1 MDASESPSAF
11 HWPDRTHHSVL
22 TSDQSII
29 SFHHGVASPDKL
41 TRRTHA
47 HYVPYAER
55 MLTVY
60 RNGVGRI
67 RRDLHRAV
75 QSILADEPDCNRRRV
90 DAFCKLLDDAA
101 EFEKDARGEASKLRV
116 KVFTL
121 AAKYHPLVTAV
132 DTMFERSETEVKSLI
147 AAELQLDWPSIDAA
161 LYADVIDQQRLKMP
175 PDLDNPADL
184 LSRYNVA
191 QLQACLYR
199 ATQLS
204 IQAATDF
211 AAIVRRAKLCGLLLE
226 IRQLDGGEHR
236 IDLSGPA
243 SILRESRRY
252 GILFAKFIPTL
263 LACREWQM
271 RATITTP
278 WGRTAELRITS
289 EDAYRSHLPPPPS
302 FDSEV
307 ERALA
312 EKWGESRNGWR
323 LLRDAGILHEAQS
336 TFVPDFLL
344 KHDDGRE
351 AYLEIVGFWTPE
363 YLAAKRKTIAKFSHQ
378 KIILAVPQRTAKENA
393 AGPGVV
399 LYKTRIKPDDVVEA
413 VEASL
418 PSQTRS

>member
-1 MDASESPSAF
+1 M
-11 HWPDRTHHSVL
+11 L
-22 TSDQSII
+22 TSDQCII

-55 MLTVY
+55 MLAVY
-60 RNGVGRI
+60 RHGVGRI

-90 DAFCKLLDDAA
+90 DAFCKLLDDAGD
-101 EFEKDARGEASKLRV
+101 FDKDKHGEASKLRV
-116 KVFTL
+116 KVFGL

-132 DTMFERSETEVKSLI
+132 DTMFDRTEAEVKAMI
-147 AAELQLDWPSIDAA
+147 GTELHMEWPVIDAA
-161 LYADVIDQQRLKMP
+161 LYADVIDQQRLNAP
-175 PDLDNPADL
+175 PTLENPADL

-199 ATQLS
+199 ATHLS
-204 IQAATDF
+204 IRTATDF
-211 AAIVRRAKLCGLLLE
+211 AAIVRRAKLCGLLLD
-226 IRQLDGGEHR
+226 ICRLDTGEHR

-252 GILFAKFIPTL
+252 GILFARFIPTL
-263 LACREWQM
+263 LACREWQL
-271 RATITTP
+271 RASLITP

-289 EDAYRSHLPPPPS
+289 EDGYRSHLPPPAS

-307 ERALA
+307 ERTLA

-323 LLRDAGILHEAQS
+323 LVRDAGILHEGQT

-344 KHDDGRE
+344 KHEDGRE
-351 AYLEIVGFWTPE
+351 AFLEIVGFWTPE
-363 YLAAKRKTIAKFSHQ
+363 YLAAKRKTIAKFAGRN
-378 KIILAVPQRTAKENA
+378 ILLAVPKRTAKESA
-393 AGPGVV
+393 AGIGVV
-399 LYKTRIKPDDVVEA
+399 VYKTRIKPEEVVEA
-413 VEASL
+413 VERMDL
-418 PSQTRS
+418 RGLLRPC